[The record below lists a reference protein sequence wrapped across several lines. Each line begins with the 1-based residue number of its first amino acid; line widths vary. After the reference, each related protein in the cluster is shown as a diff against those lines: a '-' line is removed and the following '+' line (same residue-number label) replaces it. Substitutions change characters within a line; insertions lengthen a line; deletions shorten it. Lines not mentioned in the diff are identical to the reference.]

1 MSGMPRVRLGRRDG
15 FTLIEL
21 MLSVVILVIGLLG
34 LASAMASVTRYQDLA
49 GTRAEMAT
57 LAEAKL
63 EQLRG
68 AGTARTADTV
78 QLVVGG
84 SISSSMAGHAD
95 TVMGRGRQY
104 VRRWAVVQGPAS
116 TRRVTLRILPLVDDR
131 RTPARLDF
139 VTQILK

>member
-1 MSGMPRVRLGRRDG
+1 MNRERG

-34 LASAMASVTRYQDLA
+34 LASAMASMTRSQDLA
-49 GTRAEMAT
+49 SARTEMAL

-68 AGTARTADTV
+68 AATARTIDTV
-78 QLVVGG
+78 QLAIGG
-84 SISSSMAGHAD
+84 SLTASVALHAD
-95 TVMGRGRQY
+95 TVAGRGRRY
-104 VRRWAVVQGPAS
+104 VLRWAVVAGFAG
-116 TRRVTLRILPLVDDR
+116 TRRVTLRISPLVDER

-139 VTQILK
+139 MTQILL